1 MLLFKLAGLVA
12 LASSVAA
19 QLDDH
24 EAWPFDVTTISSP
37 DGSVTA
43 KFVSLGATV
52 VELYV
57 KDRDGQSLDV
67 VPSYDD
73 PSRLLTDSGHPV
85 FNAIV
90 GRYANRIKNGQL
102 PHNASRNPGSLLT
115 LLFVR
120 TGRFTV
126 PPTRNPPA
134 NGPGVY
140 HIPTNA
146 GPNTLHGGTLG
157 WDRRNWTIVDK
168 NATSVTYHH
177 LDTADEGFPGYVDAY
192 VTHSVDNGQLRSQV
206 HATASAQTPI
216 MVTQHMYWNLDGFR
230 TSTSDW
236 NTANILDHTLYLDS
250 SRYLQMDADGIPTGD
265 ILSVAGTPLDFRA
278 PTTIGARFDQAKGVS
293 GHYVLIVNGLGLI
306 DIVCTDCQGYDN
318 CWIYDKPEEQTQ
330 GVSLWSDFSGIRL
343 DITTNMPATQVYTSN
358 GLSVPRKAVHGGPSL
373 SYGSHSAVAIE
384 QQGWVDAIN
393 NPQWGVDQIYGP
405 GKDFAWSTTY
415 RFSNFAKGAHLS
427 ILSSEHE

>member
-1 MLLFKLAGLVA
+1 MLFFKFAGFAA
-12 LASSVAA
+12 LASTVAA
-19 QLDDH
+19 QLNDC

-37 DGSVTA
+37 DGSVAA
-43 KFVSLGATV
+43 KFVSLGATLA
-52 VELYV
+52 ELYV

-67 VPSYDD
+67 VPGYDD

-90 GRYANRIKNGQL
+90 GRYANRIKNG
-102 PHNASRNPGSLLT
+102 
-115 LLFVR
+115 
-120 TGRFTV
+120 RFTI

-134 NGPGVY
+134 DGPGVY

-146 GPNTLHGGTLG
+146 GHNTLHGGTIG

-177 LDTADEGFPGYVDAY
+177 LDTADEGFPGYVDAF
-192 VTHSVDNGQLRSQV
+192 VTHSVDNGQLRTQV

-216 MVTQHMYWNLDGFR
+216 MVTQHVYWNLDGFR
-230 TSTSDW
+230 TSTQNW
-236 NTANILDHTLYLDS
+236 NTATILDHTLYVDG
-250 SRYLQMDADGIPTGD
+250 SRYLKTDGDGVPTGD
-265 ILSVAGTPLDFRA
+265 ILNVDGTALDFRQPA
-278 PTTIGARFDQAKGVS
+278 KIGARFEQAKGVC
-293 GHYVLIVNGLGLI
+293 GP
-306 DIVCTDCQGYDN
+306 DCQGYDN
-318 CWIYDKPEEQTQ
+318 CWIYDKPEELTH

-358 GLSVPRKAVHGGPSL
+358 GLNTPRKAVHGGPGL

-405 GKDFAWSTTY
+405 GKDFSWSTTY

-427 ILSSEHE
+427 ILSVDHE